1 MTAPGD
7 EELERCQRRVGTTI
21 RGKWHVDRLLGIGGM
36 AAVYAATHKMGRQ
49 DAIKILHPH
58 VAVSKE
64 LRARFEQEAMA
75 ISKLG
80 HPGTVRVLDIDTTDD
95 GRPFMVM
102 ELLDGESLGQRAE
115 RALPTP
121 TEILEI
127 MDRVLEV
134 LAAAHDLG
142 IVHRDVKLDNLFLAR
157 DGRVLVLDF
166 GIARMRQGGQGIQT
180 RTGAMLGTTSYMS
193 PEQIQGR
200 NVDGRADLFA
210 VGACLF
216 RLLTGRRLHDAET
229 DAELLIKMGTLPAP
243 PLASVAPHLDPRVAA
258 FVDRALAFD
267 AAARFPDARAMQ
279 AELRGLLGR
288 DGPRSAPTSHGAPGN
303 GAAYVGAPMS
313 VAAVSAPQTLE
324 PTVRP
329 RQVVNQEHT
338 QPRARRIHHRQVVNQ
353 EHIRRAPQENTRA
366 ADLHAQPR
374 ARRIPVG
381 WVVAIGL
388 LGLALPVA
396 IGLTLSSWLSPD
408 PQGSSNADA
417 KSRDDEEDSP
427 DEAPSPATA
436 GVVPLSSG
444 SGGARPAGTNPSAPK
459 GPPATR
465 PPPDKGKGK
474 EKKKKKDDD

>member
-75 ISKLG
+75 ISKLN
-80 HPGTVRVLDIDTTDD
+80 HPGTVRVIDIDTTDD

-102 ELLDGESLGQRAE
+102 ELLDGESLGE
-115 RALPTP
+115 RAARSLP
-121 TEILEI
+121 EAREVLRI
-127 MDRVLEV
+127 MDRVLDV

-142 IVHRDVKLDNLFLAR
+142 VVHRDIKLDNLFLAR
-157 DGRVLVLDF
+157 DGRVVVLDF

-210 VGACLF
+210 VGACMF
-216 RLLTGRRLHDAET
+216 RLLAGRRLHDAES

-243 PLASVAPHLDPRVAA
+243 ALLAVAPQIDPSVAAI
-258 FVDRALAFD
+258 VDRALAFD
-267 AAARFPDARAMQ
+267 AAARFSDARAMQ
-279 AELRGLLGR
+279 HDIRVALG
-288 DGPRSAPTSHGAPGN
+288 GEAPRSLGAPTSAAAP
-303 GAAYVGAPMS
+303 VS
-313 VAAVSAPQTLE
+313 VAAVSAPQALE
-324 PTVRP
+324 PTA
-329 RQVVNQEHT
+329 H
-338 QPRARRIHHRQVVNQ
+338 QPTAAAPARKV
-353 EHIRRAPQENTRA
+353 
-366 ADLHAQPR
+366 
-374 ARRIPVG
+374 PVG

-388 LGLALPVA
+388 AGLLVPVALGLMA
-396 IGLTLSSWLSPD
+396 SSWLSSSTSSSATARDGDETEDEPSEREVES
-408 PQGSSNADA
+408 PGS
-417 KSRDDEEDSP
+417 
-427 DEAPSPATA
+427 ATA
-436 GVVPLSSG
+436 GVLPVGPATGTLSPPT
-444 SGGARPAGTNPSAPK
+444 ARP
-459 GPPATR
+459 GPPVAKGR
-465 PPPDKGKGK
+465 GKGK
-474 EKKKKKDDD
+474 DKKKKKDDH